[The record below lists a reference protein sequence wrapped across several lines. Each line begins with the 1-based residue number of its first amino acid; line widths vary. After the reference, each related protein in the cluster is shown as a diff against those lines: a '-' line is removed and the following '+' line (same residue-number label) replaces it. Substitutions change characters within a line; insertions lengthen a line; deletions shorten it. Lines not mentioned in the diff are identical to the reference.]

1 MTYKYF
7 LFFLHIFLL
16 SSCNGQEKETRN
28 FTIAFGSCNNQF
40 LPNNLWGEIKKH
52 DPDLFIWGGDV
63 IYSDT
68 DRPEVMIKNYDILL
82 QNDDYKAFKNEFEIL
97 GTWDDHDYGQNDG
110 GANYPMKEKS
120 QELFLDFLG
129 VPKNDPR
136 RGRSG
141 IYYSKKFSVDD
152 KLIKVIVLDTRY
164 FRSDLEKAKDGK
176 KRYIPKN
183 GGTML
188 GQEQWKWLE
197 NELNDSKADFHII
210 MSSIQVLSNEHGFET
225 WGNMPDEVKKLDSLL
240 LKTQAKNVIF
250 LSGDRHISEIS
261 AKTIQGMNYPV
272 IDFTSSG
279 MTHAYT
285 SFKGEPNPYRVS
297 DVVFQNNFGVL
308 YVDLEN
314 NAVQMEIRGEKNQLL
329 QSYSQKYPK

>member
-7 LFFLHIFLL
+7 LFFLFIFSL
-16 SSCNGQEKETRN
+16 SSCIGQEKETRN

-40 LPNNLWGEIKKH
+40 LTNNLWGEIKKH
-52 DPDLFIWGGDV
+52 NPDLFIWGGDV

-68 DRPEVMIKNYDILL
+68 DRPEVMVKNYDILL
-82 QNDDYKAFKNEFEIL
+82 QNNDYKAFKNEFEIL

-110 GANYPMKEKS
+110 GVNYPMKEKS

-136 RGRSG
+136 RVQKG
-141 IYYSKKFSVDD
+141 IYYSKNFPVDG
-152 KLIKVIVLDTRY
+152 KLIKVIVLDTRF

-188 GQEQWKWLE
+188 GPKQWKWLE
-197 NELNDSKADFHII
+197 NELNDSKADFHMI

-225 WGNMPDEVKKLDSLL
+225 WGNMPDEVKKLDLL
-240 LKTQAKNVIF
+240 LFQTQAKNVIF

-261 AKTIQGMNYPV
+261 AKTIEGVNYPI

-308 YVDLEN
+308 SFDLEN
-314 NAVQMEIRGEKNQLL
+314 NTVQMEIRGEKNQLL